1 MELTTRRIQDE
12 CRKILNEF
20 IRICT
25 EYRLRYYLIDG
36 SMLGAVRHNGFI
48 PWDDDM
54 DIAMPRPDYERF
66 CTVASRELPSNMYFV
81 SYEESLKGE
90 SLGEI
95 AHIFS
100 RDMTIKM
107 NYFSGERTTNVWIDI
122 MIMYGM
128 PKSKFWQKI
137 HYKRYFLYKGLA
149 RMGRIRNI
157 GNRHYSKLEKAF
169 ISIARHIDLS
179 KVINTEGLLLRSVK
193 LLKKY
198 PYDKE
203 QFVLVL
209 PSEYGDRELVPKDY
223 YEPGRP
229 CAFEDLEVRIP
240 TKAEQVL
247 SRLYGDYMKFPPEEQ
262 RVSKHKV
269 TIVEE

>member
-1 MELTTRRIQDE
+1 MEFTTRRIQDE
-12 CRKILNEF
+12 CKKILNEL
-20 IRICT
+20 IRICND
-25 EYRLRYYLIDG
+25 YQLRYYLIDG
-36 SMLGAVRHNGFI
+36 SMLGAVRHKGFI

-54 DIAMPRPDYERF
+54 DIAMPRPDYEKF
-66 CTVASRELPSNMYFV
+66 CDIASRELPSNLYFV
-81 SYEESLKGE
+81 SYEESLKGD

-128 PKSKFWQKI
+128 PNSIIRQKA
-137 HYKRYFLYKGLA
+137 HYKHYFIYKGLA
-149 RMGRIRNI
+149 RMGRIQNI
-157 GNRHYSKLEKAF
+157 GNRHYSRLENLF

-179 KVINTEGLLLRSVK
+179 KVFDTEKLLLKSIEI
-193 LLKKY
+193 LKKY
-198 PYDKE
+198 PYDNSE
-203 QFVLVL
+203 YVLVL

-223 YEPGRP
+223 YEPGRI
-229 CAFEDLEVRIP
+229 CDFENIKVTIP
-240 TKAEQVL
+240 EKAEKVL
-247 SRLYGDYMKFPPEEQ
+247 SRLYGNYMEFPPEDQ